1 MQPHKFYLPGIKT
14 IVCFLCMCGALHSFA
29 QTKLPL
35 VGKKNIGENDTVIV
49 QACIEPNG
57 DTIPCSWL
65 EDAYVN
71 GKLTGANRKRYAEWT
86 RLRNAV
92 YVTYPYAIAASKV
105 MNDINAQLV
114 NVTDKKKRKEIIM
127 SREKELKTQFADKLT
142 QLSVYQGKVLM
153 KLIYRQTGN
162 NCYEIIEDYKGKFN
176 AGFWQ
181 TVALVFGSNLRQN
194 YDPNGDDHD
203 MEIIVQDVEKMY
215 GYRRG

>member
-1 MQPHKFYLPGIKT
+1 MQPGKFYSTTLKT
-14 IVCFLCMCGALHSFA
+14 ALYIVCVCSALHVSS
-29 QTKLPL
+29 QTKRPL
-35 VGKKNIGENDTVIV
+35 VGRNNIGKNDTVIV
-49 QACIEPNG
+49 EACIEPNG

-65 EDAYVN
+65 EDAYVR
-71 GKLTGANRKRYAEWT
+71 GKLTGAGRKRYQEWT

-92 YVTYPYAIAASKV
+92 YVTYPYAIKASAV
-105 MNDINAQLV
+105 MNEINAQLV
-114 NVTDKKKRKEIIM
+114 NVTDKKQRKKIIQ
-127 SREKELKTQFADKLT
+127 SKEKQLKSEFADKLK

-162 NCYEIIEDYKGKFN
+162 NCYEIIEDYEGKFD
-176 AGFWQ
+176 ASFWQ
-181 TVALVFGSNLRQN
+181 TVALIFGSNLRQP